1 MRSEFKCFEVE
12 NRNQSEENLNTLVF
26 IIHLRRVRRDS
37 YDPVSTHVTLSLKEN
52 SRSHPEVRRG
62 KTSL

>member
-12 NRNQSEENLNTLVF
+12 NRNQSEENLN